1 MVEQT
6 DAEFIAR
13 IKALAE
19 KATKEPWDHVIC
31 DDNWQ
36 FVSCSGDIV
45 CHQDPNHSKLGEGA
59 RSIDEMDQ
67 CNFAFIAAARTAIPR
82 LIGMVEEREREQT
95 RLRKFLSD
103 GEYETVQSEKGW
115 KHRALAAEQNC
126 ESYKYACKRA
136 GICMTCVLKAPEPY
150 GCTDCLNTGFTG
162 GDPIAERDAA
172 IAAKDAAGVE
182 IERLSGVIERDRTK
196 TAESIARLRTIVA
209 GRSWLG
215 EGRGNLAWDD
225 DQYQE
230 EFRCMIE
237 EFMAALDPLK
247 VLASGWSD
255 CPKDFQV
262 ARIDWKVRAEAA
274 ESAQRE
280 AVAREKAAKQS
291 LATVLLAVGKPVKI
305 SRHILERL
313 PEIIIRK
320 DDDIEGPIY
329 SAALASKE

>member
-1 MVEQT
+1 MTET

-13 IKALAE
+13 IKALG
-19 KATKEPWDHVIC
+19 TRFQDGGYTHS
-31 DDNWQ
+31 
-36 FVSCSGDIV
+36 VS
-45 CHQDPNHSKLGEGA
+45 
-59 RSIDEMDQ
+59 
-67 CNFAFIAAARTAIPR
+67 RTAIPR

-103 GEYETVQSEKGW
+103 GEYETVQSEQGW
-115 KHRALAAEQNC
+115 KRRALAAEQNC

-172 IAAKDAAGVE
+172 IVRAEAARVE

-230 EFRCMIE
+230 EFRGMIGE
-237 EFMAALDPLK
+237 LLSALDPLK
-247 VLASGWSD
+247 VLASDWSD
-255 CPKDFQV
+255 CPKDFQA
-262 ARIDWKVRAEAA
+262 ARVDWKVRAEAA
-274 ESAQRE
+274 ETGQRE
-280 AVAREKAAKQS
+280 AVAEVARLREA
-291 LATVLLAVGKPVKI
+291 LERVLNPQAVSAFGY
-305 SRHILERL
+305 RHIAVHALAYPDWSVENLNAVHAR
-313 PEIIIRK
+313 
-320 DDDIEGPIY
+320 
-329 SAALASKE
+329 AALASKE